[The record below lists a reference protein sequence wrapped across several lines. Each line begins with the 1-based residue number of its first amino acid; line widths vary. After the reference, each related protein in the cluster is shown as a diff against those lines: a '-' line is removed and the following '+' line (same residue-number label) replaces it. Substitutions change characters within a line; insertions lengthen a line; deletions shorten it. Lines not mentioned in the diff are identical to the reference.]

1 MLPYVLYDLNY
12 SDKYGN
18 GYVQAYCNPYHDK
31 LFTFKIDK
39 IKDKKS
45 LWIKTTFNNVVPT
58 SGIYVFACAGDNHIL
73 FEIHRL
79 ERGERLW
86 KCFESDFE
94 HYNGWAMVIPE
105 AYYYLP
111 KYEPNCSEWEPYS
124 LSEIDSKQLK
134 VIAYSSGDN
143 IGYMLIE
150 RDCVIEYYG
159 ETPLEDISESD
170 FLSMNTFPIY

>member
-1 MLPYVLYDLNY
+1 M
-12 SDKYGN
+12 SE
-18 GYVQAYCNPYHDK
+18 
-31 LFTFKIDK
+31 IK
-39 IKDKKS
+39 IKDIKS
-45 LWIKTTFNNVVPT
+45 LWIKTTLNDIVPT

-86 KCFESDFE
+86 KYFDGDFE
-94 HYNGWAMVIPE
+94 HYNGWAVVIPE

-111 KYEPNCSEWEPYS
+111 EYEPNCSEWEPYA

-134 VIAYSSGDN
+134 VIAYSSGGN

-150 RDCVIEYYG
+150 KDCVIGHYG
-159 ETPLEDISESD
+159 ETSLEDISESD
-170 FLSMNTFPIY
+170 FLSMNTFPIYLQSRLNYSLCK